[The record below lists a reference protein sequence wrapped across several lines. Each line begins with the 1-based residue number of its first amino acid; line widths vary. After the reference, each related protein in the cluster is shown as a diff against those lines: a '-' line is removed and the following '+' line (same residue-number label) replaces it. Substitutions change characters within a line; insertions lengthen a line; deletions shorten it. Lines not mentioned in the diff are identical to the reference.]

1 MIPPLPQSSSFLIPD
16 VYTKDYHNN
25 ERLLLH
31 DSDDPKFQ
39 IHLSGDV
46 RSEGRVL
53 IWSTDVQL
61 NLLFDS
67 QKLHMDGTF
76 CTSPP
81 NFNQVFIIQAI
92 SYGTCKL
99 TLFNK
104 IF

>member
-39 IHLSGDV
+39 IHLSDV